1 MANPVQQK
9 TRIVRDMAG
18 EHRPEGSAGAPEGQ
32 STTASR
38 RVFNDK
44 YADQDVSPTR
54 RRENPND

>member
-1 MANPVQQK
+1 MANPEQQK
-9 TRIVRDMAG
+9 VRIVRDMAG
-18 EHRPEGSAGAPEGQ
+18 EHRPANTSGAPEGQ

-38 RVFNDK
+38 RVFNSD